1 LRRDC
6 VTAEQELEKKYEK
19 LQNAPKEREVLE
31 EYVKNVEKNVQS
43 IDLEAKR
50 KNILRRLGGEF
61 DYEKF
66 GE

>member
-1 LRRDC
+1 MRRDC